1 MRGTNV
7 SDWLTIQLFL
17 SDDGV
22 CEVLGNHDDYRK
34 MKCTCAAYTAM
45 TKCKHV
51 KHMRKTMDD
60 NGGILNVSIPADA
73 PEEDV
78 EGAMGDTEQFRSFML
93 KYGKIE
99 YLP

>member
-1 MRGTNV
+1 M
-7 SDWLTIQLFL
+7 SEWLTIQLYV

-34 MKCTCAAYTAM
+34 MRCTCSAWNPM
-45 TKCKHV
+45 GKCKHV
-51 KHMRKTMDD
+51 KHMRKTMDE
-60 NGGILNVSIPADA
+60 NGGMLNVSIPETATEDEIDAARVSADN
-73 PEEDV
+73 
-78 EGAMGDTEQFRSFML
+78 FRELMI